1 MREEQLRQDLVTY
14 GRSLFDRGLT
24 PGRTGNL
31 SARSGS
37 RILITPT
44 GASLGRLEA
53 DALAVVDLDGTVLA
67 GPQPSKELPLHLA
80 MYRARADGGAVAHL
94 HSPAAVALSILAE
107 VEAADIL
114 PALTPYFVM
123 RVGRLP
129 LLAYARP
136 GSRDLAESLGALP
149 NGTNAALLANHGSI
163 ALGANLVDAVE
174 AVEEIEAT
182 AHVFLITRGAPI
194 RTLTEA
200 QANELR

>member
-1 MREEQLRQDLVTY
+1 MSEKQLRQDLVRY

-31 SARSGS
+31 SARSGN

-44 GASLGRLEA
+44 GASLGRLKT
-53 DALAVVDLDGTVLA
+53 DAFSVVGLDGAVLS
-67 GPQPSKELPLHLA
+67 GPLPSKELPLHLA

-94 HSPAAVALSILAE
+94 HSPAAVALSILTD
-107 VEAADIL
+107 VDAADIL

-129 LLAYARP
+129 LVPYARP
-136 GSRDLAESLGALP
+136 GSPELAEALSTLP
-149 NGTNAALLANHGSI
+149 KGTNAALLANHGPI
-163 ALGANLVDAVE
+163 ALGSTLVEAVE

-194 RTLTEA
+194 RTLTET
-200 QANELR
+200 QANDLR